1 MKAMEFE
8 SIWSAMIERHK
19 QQNNDWLNRLYH
31 IQEKWCPSFSV
42 DFFLAKIKS
51 TQ

>member
-1 MKAMEFE
+1 MYSNHDFHKSFNKCLYGSMNAMEFE

-31 IQEKWCPSFSV
+31 IQEK
-42 DFFLAKIKS
+42 
-51 TQ
+51 